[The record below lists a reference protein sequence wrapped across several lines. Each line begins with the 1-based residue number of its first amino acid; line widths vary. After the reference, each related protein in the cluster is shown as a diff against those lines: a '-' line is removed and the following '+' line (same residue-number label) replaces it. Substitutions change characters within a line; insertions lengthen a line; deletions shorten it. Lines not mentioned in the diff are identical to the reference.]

1 MLESRARIHLVS
13 SKAFTWMDQNSLP
26 SLLVQLRRAVKR
38 NFSIPQVCSFKYQII
53 VVVVVVVVVVVLQF
67 VVVVAVSVVVVVVV
81 VHALTRI
88 TKSVVAGQAPGT
100 LELRNSPG
108 KKHKQPKNGTR
119 IYNS

>member
-1 MLESRARIHLVS
+1 
-13 SKAFTWMDQNSLP
+13 MDGPEFAAILA
-26 SLLVQLRRAVKR
+26 RAVAQGSKTKFL
-38 NFSIPQVCSFKYQII
+38 NSTGMHQII